1 MEWLVI
7 VALIIIALTALK
19 ILMTTVNRR
28 EFFANY
34 ISKEEEGP
42 DGIEIPLATFGQ
54 GLPLADMLTPATRVT
69 NNSAGSCAAADTAR
83 QAELGGQFVQ
93 RTNNYKHDYPDH
105 CSSLLS
111 EFVGAFYEPKE
122 GAVGSTVPCDG
133 HC

>member
-1 MEWLVI
+1 MQWLVI

-19 ILMTTVNRR
+19 ILATPVNRR
-28 EFFANY
+28 ELFANY

-54 GLPLADMLTPATRVT
+54 GLPLADMLTPSTSIT

-93 RTNNYKHDYPDH
+93 RTNNYKHEYPDH

-111 EFVGAFYEPKE
+111 EFVGAFYESKE
-122 GAVGSTVPCDG
+122 GAVGSTVPCAG
-133 HC
+133 QC